1 LTSQQTALAV
11 SLQRALDSGL
21 WTLDSHFM
29 SHATSAPDP
38 RLDTRAL
45 KIFLKFFLELAM
57 QADDVIGIDGA
68 IEHPFFGSAEAEKE
82 KPIYPALCVISNE
95 ILEP

>member
-1 LTSQQTALAV
+1 
-11 SLQRALDSGL
+11 
-21 WTLDSHFM
+21 
-29 SHATSAPDP
+29 
-38 RLDTRAL
+38 
-45 KIFLKFFLELAM
+45 M

-68 IEHPFFGSAEAEKE
+68 TEHPFFGSAEAEKE

>member
-1 LTSQQTALAV
+1 
-11 SLQRALDSGL
+11 
-21 WTLDSHFM
+21 M
-29 SHATSAPDP
+29 SHATSSADS

-45 KIFLKFFLELAM
+45 KIFLKFFLELET

-82 KPIYPALCVISNE
+82 KPDLPCSVRD
-95 ILEP
+95 